1 MARGLLVLESLYRGS
16 GISIYNENS
25 RSLPAPR
32 VKTEIPF
39 SNGLQAAL
47 KSSNFGGHEG
57 LGTG

>member
-1 MARGLLVLESLYRGS
+1 MASGLLVLESLYRDS
-16 GISIYNENS
+16 GISIFNEYS

-47 KSSNFGGHEG
+47 KSPNLAGHQG